1 MVGKVLT
8 CNGITT
14 YGNGAYSLIGGDE
27 LSGGERG
34 ESEWRA

>member
-8 CNGITT
+8 GNGVTA
-14 YGNGAYSLIGGDE
+14 YGNGAFSLIGGDE

-34 ESEWRA
+34 ESEGRA